1 MRAKG
6 LKSMIRRT
14 IIWIR
19 YQDNFN
25 RNKNAKADNVL
36 KTRNYSLWF
45 FNSKNRQRVNSTLHW
60 CTPIQYRNS
69 VFILRRRTTNG
80 NMAHKNAARFL
91 EIRRTSILFCKI
103 CVRKKRKIRFE
114 WKTER
119 FAVCVSV
126 VLRYSMNRE
135 YMFNYIL
142 NNHISHVSFIKT
154 YFLFSESMQH

>member
-1 MRAKG
+1 MLEILFCSVQTWIMRAKG
-6 LKSMIRRT
+6 LQSIIHRT
-14 IIWIR
+14 IIGIR
-19 YQDNFN
+19 YQDNLN
-25 RNKNAKADNVL
+25 RNKNNVL
-36 KTRNYSLWF
+36 KTRNYTLWF
-45 FNSKNRQRVNSTLHW
+45 FNSKNWQRVNSTLHW
-60 CTPIQYRNS
+60 CTPIQYRNP
-69 VFILRRRTTNG
+69 VIILRRRTTNG

-135 YMFNYIL
+135 YMFNSIQ
-142 NNHISHVSFIKT
+142 III
-154 YFLFSESMQH
+154 YFMCLL